1 MFWRRFVRLRKLGF
15 FLVSFKIKLESSV
28 SIQKKG
34 LQAITLLFIFFLI
47 FLAHH
52 KFCVS
57 VYVNFS
63 ARKIRLVLIMYL
75 SKYSNKEN
83 WKLGLIKFLCVN
95 SIY

>member
-1 MFWRRFVRLRKLGF
+1 MEEICQAEKTRV

-28 SIQKKG
+28 SIQRKG
-34 LQAITLLFIFFLI
+34 LQVITLLFFF
-47 FLAHH
+47 FLAHR

-63 ARKIRLVLIMYL
+63 ARKIRLALIMYL

-83 WKLGLIKFLCVN
+83 WKLRLIKFLCVN